1 MEPLFTVLI
10 WISAAFFAAAAL
22 MSLIRI
28 IRGPSVVDRMVGSD
42 TLATVL
48 ICVLSADMALR
59 GHTTTLPLV
68 LGLAM
73 TASIGT
79 MAVARFVSRG
89 RSGNSINSSTT
100 DQARPEHDDV
110 ERHRDTDGSI
120 AQEEASRHKLAHDV
134 VAREV
139 RRER

>member
-10 WISAAFFAAAAL
+10 WIIAVLFTAAAI

-28 IRGPSVVDRMVGSD
+28 IAGPSVVDRMVGSD

-89 RSGNSINSSTT
+89 RSGNTLSTP
-100 DQARPEHDDV
+100 DQHRPEHDDV
-110 ERHRDTDGSI
+110 ERHRDQDGSI
-120 AQEEASRHKLAHDV
+120 AQEEASRHKLAHES

-139 RRER
+139 RNER

>member
-1 MEPLFTVLI
+1 VLI
-10 WISAAFFAAAAL
+10 WVIGLLFAAGAI
-22 MSLIRI
+22 MSLIRV

-59 GHTTTLPLV
+59 GHLTTLPLV
-68 LGLAM
+68 LTLAM

-89 RSGNSINSSTT
+89 RAGNTLNSTPN
-100 DQARPEHDDV
+100 DAEPADADDV
-110 ERHRDTDGSI
+110 TRHRDDGSLV
-120 AQEEASRHKLAHDV
+120 EEEVSRHQRAHDA

-139 RRER
+139 RNER